1 MEGQGNPPKNTNNMV
16 EIVYISRIGV
26 QLFSPGKTSLKI
38 MASMSFIFFLTD
50 NIELHKLQCHYLSF
64 TDLPTF
70 LTSYL
75 PINVIQIQ

>member
-16 EIVYISRIGV
+16 EIVYISIGV

-50 NIELHKLQCHYLSF
+50 NIELHKL
-64 TDLPTF
+64 
-70 LTSYL
+70 
-75 PINVIQIQ
+75 